1 MYFVELLSV
10 AIILRRIDSYKE
22 VYLIV
27 VI

>member
-1 MYFVELLSV
+1 MYFIELLSV
-10 AIILRRIDSYKE
+10 AIILRRIDGYKE

>member
-1 MYFVELLSV
+1 VYFVELLSV
-10 AIILRRIDSYKE
+10 AIILRRIDGYKE